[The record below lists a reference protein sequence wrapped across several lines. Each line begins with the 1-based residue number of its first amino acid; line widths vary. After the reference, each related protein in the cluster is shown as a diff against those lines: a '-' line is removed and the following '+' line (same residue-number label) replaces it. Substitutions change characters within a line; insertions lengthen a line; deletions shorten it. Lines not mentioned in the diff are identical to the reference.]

1 MAGRQVRKPH
11 RRDYWSA
18 VVAAQTS
25 GWHWPDATIPS
36 TTDGDTFDAHVTKD
50 VGFGGSTSFRVRLR
64 LARIN
69 APAKGTPAGDASAA
83 WLSGLLLP
91 QTTVDLVTLDA
102 YKFGGP
108 AYSPGEW
115 MAEVTLPDGRNVS
128 DLAVSLGFAV
138 YWNGQGPRPGG

>member
-1 MAGRQVRKPH
+1 MTEARG
-11 RRDYWSA
+11 YWAASA
-18 VVAAQTS
+18 IS
-25 GWHWPDATIPS
+25 GWHWPDATIPLVV
-36 TTDGDTFDAHVTKD
+36 DGDTFDAHVVRD
-50 VGFGGSTSFRVRLR
+50 VGFGGSCAFRVRLR

-69 APAKGTPAGDASAA
+69 APAKSTDAGAASAA
-83 WLSGLLLP
+83 WLSGLLASVP
-91 QTTVDLVTLDA
+91 TVDLVTLDA

-138 YWNGQGPRPGG
+138 YWDGQGPRPGG